1 MRRCDSAVG
10 LRSIS
15 SVPGGLSLTLR
26 RGDGLAIVT
35 AIREL
40 ASFEFAIFLVLR
52 LGGGVTFKT
61 FSSRG

>member
-1 MRRCDSAVG
+1 MTRRRYEAEVLSQASEVV
-10 LRSIS
+10 LARSRS
-15 SVPGGLSLTLR
+15 
-26 RGDGLAIVT
+26 GDGLAIVT

-61 FSSRG
+61 FSSCG

>member
-26 RGDGLAIVT
+26 SGDGLAIVT

-40 ASFEFAIFLVLR
+40 ASFEFEIFLALR